1 MSLLWTKIPFPI
13 VDLQKSMGAAWFVQ
27 QASSIPEMQAF
38 WSPGLNVRARSL
50 GTKSELQL
58 DSCSPQN
65 ESIL

>member
-1 MSLLWTKIPFPI
+1 
-13 VDLQKSMGAAWFVQ
+13 MGAAWFVQ